1 MFTLLRPRTEANQDI
16 GNSFF
21 LKPSILSILEKFLQ
35 LIEWNNVCPVI

>member
-21 LKPSILSILEKFLQ
+21 LKPSILGTDIQADTKDKINCRL
-35 LIEWNNVCPVI
+35 